1 MIEDIQRVIED
12 GIHTDISI
20 KEYHAN
26 RTHISATQIKY
37 AKTSLK
43 HFDWYING
51 KIPKPEGSHFGFGNA
66 FELALLDEKG
76 YLNEVA
82 VLPDGDWIDEAL
94 AAKPDLTK
102 PRASA
107 HYQEQYKKFVIE
119 TAGKYVINDT
129 GKESFETIECMLE
142 SCYQDK
148 VIQALIKNTE
158 YQLSLFWTDEETGL
172 RLKTRPDICKRNK
185 NVIINV
191 KTIEDGSPEAFS
203 RELAKYDYPLQA
215 CIEIKGCLATGL
227 MDRVDSYF
235 WLVVEKVP
243 PYNATIYEFTES
255 DQKACADSTNYH
267 LHKLARAQKENMY
280 PGYSNEAD
288 NTHGIL
294 KAELPKYYRF

>member
-1 MIEDIQRVIED
+1 MRLIED

-20 KEYHAN
+20 KEYHEN
-26 RTHISATQIKY
+26 QTHISATQIKY

-43 HFDWYING
+43 HFHWYVTG
-51 KIPKPEGSHFGFGNA
+51 QIPKPEGSHFGFGNA
-66 FELALLDEKG
+66 FELALLDQAG
-76 YLNEVA
+76 YLKEVA
-82 VLPDGDWIDEAL
+82 VLPDEEWCDLAL
-94 AAKPDLTK
+94 SVKPELKNVRNSKEYQD
-102 PRASA
+102 ASKEFHKANA
-107 HYQEQYKKFVIE
+107 H
-119 TAGKYVINDT
+119 KYIINDT
-129 GKESFETIECMLE
+129 GKESFETIENMLE

-191 KTIEDGSPEAFS
+191 KTIEDGSPESFS

-255 DQKACADSTNYH
+255 DQKACSDSVSYH
-267 LHKLARAQKENMY
+267 LNKLARAKKENAY

-294 KAELPKYYRF
+294 KAELPKFYRF

>member
-1 MIEDIQRVIED
+1 MRIIED

-20 KEYHAN
+20 KEYHEN
-26 RTHISATQIKY
+26 RTHVSATQIKY

-43 HFDWYING
+43 HFQWYIDG
-51 KIPKPEGSHFGFGNA
+51 RILKPEGSHFGFGNA

-76 YLNEVA
+76 YLKEVA
-82 VLPDGDWIDEAL
+82 VMPDGEWYDKAL
-94 AAKPDLTK
+94 EVNPKLENV
-102 PRASA
+102 RASKI
-107 HYQEQYKKFVIE
+107 YQEAKKEWLRAIS
-119 TAGKYVINDT
+119 GKYVITDT

-172 RLKTRPDICKRNK
+172 KLKTRPDICKRNK
-185 NVIINV
+185 NVIVNV

-203 RELAKYDYPLQA
+203 RELGKYDYPLQA

-235 WLVVEKVP
+235 WLVCEKVP

-255 DQKACADSTNYH
+255 DQKACADSVGYH
-267 LHKLARAQKENMY
+267 LNKLARAQKENNW
-280 PGYSNEAD
+280 PGYTNEAD

-294 KAELPKYYRF
+294 KAEIPKYYRF

>member
-1 MIEDIQRVIED
+1 MRVIED
-12 GIHTDISI
+12 GIHADISI
-20 KEYHAN
+20 KEYHEN
-26 RTHISATQIKY
+26 TTHISATQIKY

-43 HFDWYING
+43 HFAWYISG

-76 YLNEVA
+76 YLKEVA
-82 VLPDGDWIDEAL
+82 VMPDGEWYDKSLEVNPKL
-94 AAKPDLTK
+94 VNV
-102 PRASA
+102 RASGT
-107 HYQEQYKKFVIE
+107 YQDAKKEWLKAIN
-119 TAGKYVINDT
+119 GKYVINDT
-129 GKESFETIECMLE
+129 GKESFETIESMLE

-172 RLKTRPDICKRNK
+172 KLKTRPDICKRNK
-185 NVIINV
+185 NVIINL
-191 KTIEDGSPEAFS
+191 KTIEDGSPEAWS
-203 RELAKYDYPLQA
+203 RELAKWDYPLQA

-255 DQKACADSTNYH
+255 DQKACADSVGYH
-267 LHKLARAQKENMY
+267 LNKLARAKEQNSY
-280 PGYSNEAD
+280 PGYSNESD
-288 NTHGIL
+288 NVHGIL